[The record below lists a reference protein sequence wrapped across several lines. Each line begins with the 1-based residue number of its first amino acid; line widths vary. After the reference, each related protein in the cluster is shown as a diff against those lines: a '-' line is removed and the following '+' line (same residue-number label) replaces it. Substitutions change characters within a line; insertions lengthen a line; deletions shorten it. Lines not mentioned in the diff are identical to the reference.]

1 MFRSAGPRNG
11 FQRSYRQSLGPFFT
25 VNHYPIRISFQIIAR
40 ASHTL
45 SSRRISAYDG
55 GRLTFAGGPYLKLFS
70 PGAVWGAQTG
80 ARSLL
85 INQRR
90 WSLST
95 HTTHSSTVR
104 NYYHHTRGDGSFTD
118 KYALFEFNPGTGPR
132 YGWIELSGSV
142 TNAYGTSDAYGPSVT
157 VEGWA
162 YDTTPNEQ
170 LPAGYVPE
178 PGTFALTGLA
188 ALALGAAGMRRW
200 RAAKAA

>member
-1 MFRSAGPRNG
+1 M
-11 FQRSYRQSLGPFFT
+11 
-25 VNHYPIRISFQIIAR
+25 NHYPIRISFQIIAR

-104 NYYHHTRGDGSFTD
+104 NYFHHTRGDGSFTD

-142 TNAYGTSDAYGPSVT
+142 TDTYGPAYANGPSVT

-162 YDTTPNEQ
+162 YSTSGAQ
-170 LPAGYVPE
+170 IRAGYTGVPE

-200 RAAKAA
+200 RTAKAG